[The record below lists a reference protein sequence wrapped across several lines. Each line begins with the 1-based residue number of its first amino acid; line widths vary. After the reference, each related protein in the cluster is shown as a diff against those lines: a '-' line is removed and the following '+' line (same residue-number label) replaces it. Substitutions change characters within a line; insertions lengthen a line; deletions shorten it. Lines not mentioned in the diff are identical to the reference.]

1 MINRKDDTPG
11 AIEWFRYARQVQ
23 KEQLRQLAQQGQL
36 VSQLSHVVHM
46 LQCERG
52 ASNIWL
58 CSQGRLYGAERRAS
72 AALVDEQIRPLLLS
86 LSPRHLPSASGLCQ
100 RIARAVWSLEQLPA
114 LRDNVAGQQIAAETA
129 TCQFSRTIRH
139 LLNIIP
145 QLNDSIDD
153 PTLAG
158 RLVALYSFMQGKEL
172 VGQERALGAQGF
184 AQGSFSQEL
193 RQRLVDRIDGQ
204 QPCFDSF
211 LSLATSPLKML
222 FYTECQAG
230 IAIEQ
235 LRRIACT
242 RQPGE
247 DGGETALR
255 WFQLQTQR
263 LEQMCG
269 LEELLI
275 GELMTVVDGLLDDEG
290 EPDAP
295 DPQHDDP
302 VSDSLL
308 LHLDRQL
315 LPLVRQQARE
325 LEQLSGQLAS
335 LKDTLEERQL
345 IDKAK
350 SVLMTHRQMNE
361 EQAWHCLRK
370 MAMEKNQRM
379 VEIARAL
386 LAVKALWQHDATT
399 SLHNER
405 A

>member
-1 MINRKDDTPG
+1 MINREDDTPG

-23 KEQLRQLAQQGQL
+23 KEQLQQLAQQGQL

-58 CSQGRLYGAERRAS
+58 CTQGQLYAAERRAS
-72 AALVDEQIRPLLLS
+72 AALVDEQTRALLS
-86 LSPRHLPSASGLCQ
+86 QLMPQNLPSASGLCQ
-100 RIARAVWSLEQLPA
+100 RIARAVWSLEQLPTLREKVTA
-114 LRDNVAGQQIAAETA
+114 LHISPEA
-129 TCQFSRTIRH
+129 TTDQFSRAIRH
-139 LLNIIP
+139 LLSIIP

-153 PTLAG
+153 PVLAG
-158 RLVALYSFMQGKEL
+158 RLVTLYSFMQGKEL

-184 AQGSFSQEL
+184 AQAHFTDEL

-211 LSLATSPLKML
+211 LSLAPSPLKML
-222 FYTECQAG
+222 FLTECQAS

-242 RQPGE
+242 RQPPE
-247 DGGETALR
+247 DGGKSALH
-255 WFQLQTQR
+255 WFTLQTQR
-263 LEQMCG
+263 LEQMRG

-275 GELMTVVDGLLDDEG
+275 GELMAAVDELLCGDDAQEPTLDD
-290 EPDAP
+290 PA
-295 DPQHDDP
+295 
-302 VSDSLL
+302 SDNLV

-325 LEQLSGQLAS
+325 LEQLSSQLAS
-335 LKDTLEERQL
+335 LKDTLEERRL

-350 SVLMTHRQMNE
+350 SVLMTHRQMSE

-370 MAMEKNQRM
+370 MAMDKNQRM

-386 LAVKALWQHDATT
+386 LAVKSLWQSETQAP
-399 SLHNER
+399 LHNHR